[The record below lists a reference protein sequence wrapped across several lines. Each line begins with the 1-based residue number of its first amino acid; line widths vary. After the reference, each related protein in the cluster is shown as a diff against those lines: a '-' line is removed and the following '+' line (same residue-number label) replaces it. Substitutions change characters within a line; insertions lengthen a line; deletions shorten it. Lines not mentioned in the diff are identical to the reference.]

1 MNESSPPSTTS
12 LENTNAPTQP
22 KAPVRFPNVPFAYYP
37 PPARIHDTRASRRA
51 AAAAHTQ
58 DELPARPR
66 ESRWDRPHRQS
77 TKKQSTSPGRTRQA
91 AMDATEAARNAAR
104 ASTVEMKRSTTYN
117 IPHREGVTA
126 QPARKKHER
135 GQSPTKTMRTYNTRG
150 IATQLPEQSP
160 SHVDDAR
167 DAANLVY
174 DICFNATDIDKD
186 VPATFHEAM
195 QSQDAAEWLE
205 ACKKEIGNL
214 KSMGCYELSHAP
226 SGKQA
231 LKSKWVFKRKD
242 MPDGQKIFKA
252 RVVIK
257 GFAQRQGLDY
267 DETYAPVICGD
278 SLRLVLAIVAI
289 ADMKCR
295 QGDATNAYIHA
306 KSDRDLHMTPPDGFE
321 EGGKSWRILG
331 ALYGLKQSALLWY
344 QHFKHILESLQ
355 FTTTL
360 SDSCVFTR
368 HVDSRLQIITIY
380 VDDVLV
386 CASSDEE
393 ITQIFAHL
401 QQYIHLND
409 LGPISKLLGM
419 EISRNTDLH
428 SINITQ
434 TAYIERMAT
443 KYGLQNSKPVETPI
457 PAGTNLMDDTG
468 PLLDDD
474 KLYRKIVGSLLYCA
488 MATRPDIAHSV
499 AQLSRYLSAPRQ
511 LHMLMAKRTVAY
523 LFHTKND
530 GISFHGQPQGSSELI
545 GFSDSDD
552 RTTGRS
558 TCGYV
563 WMLGCGPISW
573 HSKLQSIVTLTSTEA
588 EYVGACLA
596 TQHGMHL
603 SNLLAELGVQ
613 SNGVI
618 TLYLD
623 NQSSIAIGSN
633 QSSIQRT
640 KHLALRF
647 YFLRDLVRT
656 GAFKRTATKGS
667 SCGENALP

>member
-1 MNESSPPSTTS
+1 MIRGTRPKIASLKVFGCVCWRRNTAQDKTASRANKCIFLGYSETKKAYKVYDVEERKVTYTVDCTFNETEFLWPKVVFVDDIEEPGDSTTHPKDDTKADVDMNESSPPSTTS

-37 PPARIHDTRASRRA
+37 PPVRIHDTRASRRA

-58 DELPARPR
+58 DELPASPR
-66 ESRWDRPHRQS
+66 ETNETSRD
-77 TKKQSTSPGRTRQA
+77 GRYRSCQKCGSSKHS
-91 AMDATEAARNAAR
+91 RK
-104 ASTVEMKRSTTYN
+104 KRSTTYN

-174 DICFNATDIDKD
+174 DICFNATDIDED

-295 QGDATNAYIHA
+295 Q
-306 KSDRDLHMTPPDGFE
+306 
-321 EGGKSWRILG
+321 
-331 ALYGLKQSALLWY
+331 
-344 QHFKHILESLQ
+344 
-355 FTTTL
+355 
-360 SDSCVFTR
+360 
-368 HVDSRLQIITIY
+368 
-380 VDDVLV
+380 
-386 CASSDEE
+386 
-393 ITQIFAHL
+393 
-401 QQYIHLND
+401 
-409 LGPISKLLGM
+409 
-419 EISRNTDLH
+419 
-428 SINITQ
+428 
-434 TAYIERMAT
+434 
-443 KYGLQNSKPVETPI
+443 
-457 PAGTNLMDDTG
+457 
-468 PLLDDD
+468 
-474 KLYRKIVGSLLYCA
+474 
-488 MATRPDIAHSV
+488 
-499 AQLSRYLSAPRQ
+499 
-511 LHMLMAKRTVAY
+511 
-523 LFHTKND
+523 
-530 GISFHGQPQGSSELI
+530 
-545 GFSDSDD
+545 
-552 RTTGRS
+552 
-558 TCGYV
+558 
-563 WMLGCGPISW
+563 
-573 HSKLQSIVTLTSTEA
+573 
-588 EYVGACLA
+588 
-596 TQHGMHL
+596 
-603 SNLLAELGVQ
+603 
-613 SNGVI
+613 
-618 TLYLD
+618 
-623 NQSSIAIGSN
+623 
-633 QSSIQRT
+633 
-640 KHLALRF
+640 
-647 YFLRDLVRT
+647 
-656 GAFKRTATKGS
+656 
-667 SCGENALP
+667 